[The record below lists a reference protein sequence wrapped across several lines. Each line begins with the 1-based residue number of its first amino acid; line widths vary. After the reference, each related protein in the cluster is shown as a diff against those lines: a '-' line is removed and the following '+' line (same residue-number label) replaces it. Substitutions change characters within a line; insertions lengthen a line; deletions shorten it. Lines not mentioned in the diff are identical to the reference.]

1 MRKERACG
9 TRGGRLRN
17 ASARQG
23 TDDDIGRGDWIR
35 TSDPLLPKQMR
46 YQAALRPDKLLT
58 AECGMLTGLT
68 IDCPASRTNRQS
80 VVKSAITIQHLA
92 MFITV
97 SSPTTGST
105 PRSPAGSR

>member
-1 MRKERACG
+1 M
-9 TRGGRLRN
+9 TGGEMNDAEGKDVL
-17 ASARQG
+17 
-23 TDDDIGRGDWIR
+23 DDDIGRGDWIR

-80 VVKSAITIQHLA
+80 VVKSTITNQHLA
-92 MFITV
+92 MFLLLFLRQRPV
-97 SSPTTGST
+97 VLLD
-105 PRSPAGSR
+105 